1 MADEDPK
8 LTDEQAELSAMF
20 GKKKKKTKASKGA
33 ASEPAVTDEPASA
46 LVPETSS
53 GNTEN
58 IPLPQPEMATKPI
71 SSIIDELDPP
81 PYTYDQ
87 LLERVVGFVHQNN
100 PELIDKKRSIM
111 KPPQLSRGNFLINLF
126 SFDYQL
132 FPLFISWNEE
142 NIVDKFSRNLF
153 TYEKKS

>member
-1 MADEDPK
+1 MFPARASRAIAEQLRTCDP
-8 LTDEQAELSAMF
+8 S
-20 GKKKKKTKASKGA
+20 TKPLHRSTAC
-33 ASEPAVTDEPASA
+33 
-46 LVPETSS
+46 SS
-53 GNTEN
+53 VRQIWDLGS
-58 IPLPQPEMATKPI
+58 EMATKPI

-142 NIVDKFSRNLF
+142 NIVDKFSRNLY